1 MTIRP
6 IANPVRLAQ
15 DEIRKALEQA
25 ATAID
30 THEQGGDGTPP
41 WNTCREHLQ
50 QVRGALVMLDVQGGV
65 ALCDECLGL
74 AEALEQDRSLSREQ
88 GLDVLMYGLLLLPR
102 YLHRVAEQRRE
113 LPATLLPTLNALRCM
128 RRTTPLPDYHFA
140 SFERVDMDL
149 SCLSQPQEPDPRLE
163 TTARRLRLML
173 QVGLLGL
180 FRSPDSALHARQ
192 VQQALERMGNA
203 FGDTLTGRWMRLG
216 AHCLEAVAS
225 GQLQA
230 DDSLRLLLSRIDL
243 HLRTVAL
250 GGTAGLDALPPPMV
264 TNGLLY
270 YTALGGEHNATLG
283 QLRAQLGLKTVLAPP
298 ALVEHEREA
307 LAAPDRGVMEA
318 VSKAAR
324 EELDRL
330 KDDIES
336 LANTGELNAQDRDA
350 LGGQIGALGNTLA
363 IIGLSEAAALLKREQ
378 TRLHSLEDEAGA
390 NRILDALQHLAESLT
405 LAEDQLQDLTQPAG
419 ACTRRPKRLVEA
431 EGRVV
436 DECLK
441 NLARVRRALEFLNG
455 DVDEGESI
463 RLMDQ
468 PLQETAGILRMLNQP
483 EAARILEQ
491 CRLEIASLPQEGT
504 PEEGRLSALADALA
518 GLEWFLESLRASDN
532 GEESLELAGEALRSL
547 ATP

>member
-25 ATAID
+25 AAAID
-30 THEQGGDGTPP
+30 THEQGGEETPP
-41 WNTCREHLQ
+41 WNACREHLQ

-65 ALCDECLGL
+65 VLCDECLGL
-74 AEALEQDRSLSREQ
+74 VEALEQDRSLSREQ

-149 SCLSQPQEPDPRLE
+149 SCLSQPEERDPQFE
-163 TTARRLRLML
+163 TAARRLRLML

-192 VQQALERMGNA
+192 VQQALERMGSA
-203 FGDTLTGRWMRLG
+203 FGDTRTGRWMRLG
-216 AHCLEAVAS
+216 AHVLEAVAS
-225 GQLQA
+225 GQLEA
-230 DDSLRLLLSRIDL
+230 DASLRLLLSRIDL
-243 HLRTVAL
+243 HLRSAAL
-250 GGTAGLDALPPPMV
+250 SGTAGLDALPPPMV
-264 TNGLLY
+264 TSGLLY
-270 YTALGGEHNATLG
+270 YTALGGEQNPNLR
-283 QLRAQLGLKTVLAPP
+283 QLRTELGLKTVLAPP

-336 LANTGELNAQDRDA
+336 LANTGALNEQDRDG

-363 IIGLSEAAALLKREQ
+363 VIGLSEAAALLKREQ
-378 TRLHSLEDEAGA
+378 TRLHSLENEAGA
-390 NRILDALQHLAESLT
+390 NRILDVLQHLAESLT
-405 LAEDQLQDLTQPAG
+405 LAEEQLQDLTQPAG

-431 EGRVV
+431 EAQVV
-436 DECLK
+436 GECLN

-455 DVDEGESI
+455 EVDEGESI

-468 PLQETAGILRMLNQP
+468 PLQETVGILRMLNQP

-491 CRLEIASLPQEGT
+491 CRSEIGSLPQEGV
-504 PEEGRLSALADALA
+504 PEQGRLTALADALA
-518 GLEWFLESLRASDN
+518 GLEWFLEGLRASDN
-532 GEESLELAGEALRSL
+532 SEEHLELAGEALRSL
-547 ATP
+547 AVP